1 MWPSRTTLRSSRS
14 STCSSTSRWMG
25 YTASSTRE
33 FAERTLADTE
43 VLAGSGGMVEVAVA
57 RARDAGIRKKGLGL
71 AAWIAIGWLV
81 FLGLLAILAPI
92 LPFTNPLQGDYLH
105 PKAGIF
111 TAGHPLGSDDSGRD
125 VLSRAIY
132 GARASLAI
140 GIGSVV
146 FGTIIGGFL
155 GLVAGYRG
163 KKTDTALSA
172 IFNIFLAFPQLVL
185 A

>member
-14 STCSSTSRWMG
+14 STCSSTSRWTG
-25 YTASSTRE
+25 CTASSTRE
-33 FAERTLADTE
+33 FAEPTLADTE
-43 VLAGSGGMVEVAVA
+43 VLAGSGGMVEVAVD
-57 RARDAGIRKKGLGL
+57 RARDDRIKRKGLGV

-81 FLGLLAILAPI
+81 FLGLHAILAPFV
-92 LPFTNPLQGDYLH
+92 PFKDPLAGDYLP
-105 PKAGIF
+105 PKAGVF
-111 TAGHPLGSDDSGRD
+111 TTGHLLGSDDSGRD

-155 GLVAGYRG
+155 GLLAGYRG
-163 KKTDTALSA
+163 K
-172 IFNIFLAFPQLVL
+172 
-185 A
+185 